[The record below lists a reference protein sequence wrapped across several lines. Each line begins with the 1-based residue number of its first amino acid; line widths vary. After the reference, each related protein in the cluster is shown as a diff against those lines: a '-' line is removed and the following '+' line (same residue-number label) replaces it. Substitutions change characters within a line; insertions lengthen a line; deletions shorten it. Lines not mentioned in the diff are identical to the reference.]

1 MMQAVTEL
9 SSTAIRTFCSR
20 QPSDSLRQRLCVC
33 RPKWGKNQSHRLNA
47 SKKRLSIVPF
57 LRKLLVVPMGVVAT
71 RVLALTAAAGLAL
84 MTLDVRSLRAEALLL
99 VDVDT
104 GKVISE
110 QNPTS
115 PWYPAS
121 VTKLMTTYVTLKAL
135 REHRISLDSLLV
147 VSANAVAQQPSK
159 MGFKVGTRL
168 TVDNALKMMLVHSA
182 NDMAVVLAE
191 GVSGSIE
198 KFTAEMNADA
208 RSLGMTQTNY
218 VNPNG
223 LPADEQLTSARDLAI
238 LARAL
243 IREFP
248 EYDDYWHI
256 ASIRLGKRIY
266 RNTNKLID
274 AFAGADGMKTGFICA
289 SGFNLVATATRGGKR
304 LIAVVLGAK
313 SSEARTLKAAQLF
326 ERGFGTDPLGWL
338 VPSMG
343 TVDSLQPI
351 DATPPDLHEEVCS
364 NSRRRQA
371 ADDSEEGGEAGTAEG
386 TNGEQALPLWSLRGV
401 GLLTSGL
408 TAGIPPVQVY
418 TGPARD
424 NAAPDASTA
433 TAAAPKKRPLAVA
446 VKPPAA
452 KPAPAEP
459 GAKPSPAAAAA
470 HPKPVNAV
478 SGAKPSPGKPSPGGD
493 KAAAASTGAKAKP
506 AAKPPQQIAPKTEP

>member
-1 MMQAVTEL
+1 
-9 SSTAIRTFCSR
+9 
-20 QPSDSLRQRLCVC
+20 
-33 RPKWGKNQSHRLNA
+33 
-47 SKKRLSIVPF
+47 VPF
-57 LRKLLVVPMGVVAT
+57 LQKLLVVPASVVAT

-84 MTLDVRSLRAEALLL
+84 TTLDARSLRAEALLL

-110 QNPTS
+110 QNPTI

-135 REHRISLDSLLV
+135 RDRRISLDSMLT
-147 VSANAVAQQPSK
+147 VSPNAVAQQPSK
-159 MGFKVGTRL
+159 MGFKIGTRL

-198 KFTAEMNADA
+198 KFTAEMNAEA
-208 RSLGMTQTNY
+208 RSLGMTQTSY

-223 LPADEQLTSARDLAI
+223 LPADEQITSARDLAI

-243 IREFP
+243 LREFP

-266 RNTNKLID
+266 RNTNRLID

-313 SSEARTLKAAQLF
+313 SSEARSLKAAQLF
-326 ERGFGTDPLGWL
+326 ERGFGTDPLSWL
-338 VPSMG
+338 APSEG
-343 TVDSLQPI
+343 AVDSLQAI
-351 DATPPDLHEEVCS
+351 TATPPDLHEEVCS
-364 NSRRRQA
+364 NGRRRQA
-371 ADDSEEGGEAGTAEG
+371 SDDSEEGGEGTAEG
-386 TNGEQALPLWSLRGV
+386 TNGEQQTLPLWSLRGV

-408 TAGIPPVQVY
+408 AAGIPPVEVH
-418 TGPARD
+418 TGPPRN
-424 NAAPDASTA
+424 NAVPGASTA
-433 TAAAPKKRPLAVA
+433 SAPAPKKRPLAVA

-452 KPAPAEP
+452 NPAPAEP
-459 GAKPSPAAAAA
+459 GAKSNPAATASR
-470 HPKPVNAV
+470 PKPVNAA
-478 SGAKPSPGKPSPGGD
+478 SGAKPSPGKPLGSD
-493 KAAAASTGAKAKP
+493 KAAAATTGSKAKP
-506 AAKPPQQIAPKTEP
+506 VAKPPQQIAPKTEPQ

>member
-1 MMQAVTEL
+1 M
-9 SSTAIRTFCSR
+9 
-20 QPSDSLRQRLCVC
+20 
-33 RPKWGKNQSHRLNA
+33 
-47 SKKRLSIVPF
+47 PF
-57 LRKLLVVPMGVVAT
+57 LQKLLVAPT
-71 RVLALTAAAGLAL
+71 RALALTAAAGL
-84 MTLDVRSLRAEALLL
+84 TLTMLDARALRAEALLL

-104 GKVISE
+104 GKVITE
-110 QNPTS
+110 QNPTT

-135 REHRISLDSLLV
+135 RDHRIGLDTLLS
-147 VSANAVAQQPSK
+147 VSPNAVAQQPSK
-159 MGFKVGTRL
+159 MGFKLGTRL

-198 KFTAEMNADA
+198 KFTAEMNAEA

-223 LPADEQLTSARDLAI
+223 LPADEQVTSARDLAI

-243 IREFP
+243 LREFP

-266 RNTNKLID
+266 RNTNRLID

-313 SSEARTLKAAQLF
+313 SSEGRTVKAAQLF
-326 ERGFGTDPLGWL
+326 ERGFGRDPLSWL
-338 VPSMG
+338 VPSQG
-343 TVDSLQPI
+343 TVDSLPPI

-364 NSRRRQA
+364 NGRRRQA
-371 ADDSEEGGEAGTAEG
+371 AEDSEEGGEAGTAEG
-386 TNGEQALPLWSLRGV
+386 TNGEQQILPLWSLRGTA
-401 GLLTSGL
+401 LLTSGL
-408 TAGIPPVQVY
+408 AAGIPPIEVF
-418 TGPARD
+418 TGPARND
-424 NAAPDASTA
+424 GAPGAAP
-433 TAAAPKKRPLAVA
+433 APKKRSLAVA
-446 VKPPAA
+446 AKPPAA

-459 GAKPSPAAAAA
+459 STKANPAPAAA
-470 HPKPVNAV
+470 HLKPASSV
-478 SGAKPSPGKPSPGGD
+478 SGARPSGKPSPGSD
-493 KAAAASTGAKAKP
+493 KAAAAATGASAKP
-506 AAKPPQQIAPKTEP
+506 ATKPPRQTAPKPEPQ

>member
-1 MMQAVTEL
+1 LFQTTPVTIL
-9 SSTAIRTFCSR
+9 TACVIAFAFGYRNGVKAT
-20 QPSDSLRQRLCVC
+20 PVGLTLR
-33 RPKWGKNQSHRLNA
+33 
-47 SKKRLSIVPF
+47 KKRLCIVPF
-57 LRKLLVVPMGVVAT
+57 LQKLLMVPTSVVAA
-71 RVLALTAAAGLAL
+71 RVLALTAAAGFAL
-84 MTLDVRSLRAEALLL
+84 TTLDVRSLRAEALLL

-135 REHRISLDSLLV
+135 RDHRISLDSLLT
-147 VSANAVAQQPSK
+147 VSPNAVAQQPSK

-191 GVSGSIE
+191 GVSGSID

-208 RSLGMTQTNY
+208 RSLGMVQTNY

-223 LPADEQLTSARDLAI
+223 LPADEQITSARDLAI

-266 RNTNKLID
+266 RNTNRLID

-313 SSEARTLKAAQLF
+313 SSEARSLKAAQLF
-326 ERGFGTDPLGWL
+326 ERGFGTDPLSWL
-338 VPSMG
+338 TPSEG

-351 DATPPDLHEEVCS
+351 NATPPDLHEEICS
-364 NSRRRQA
+364 NGRRRQA
-371 ADDSEEGGEAGTAEG
+371 ADDSEDGGEGTAEG
-386 TNGEQALPLWSLRGV
+386 TNSEQTLPLWSLRGI

-408 TAGIPPVQVY
+408 AAGIPPVEVH
-418 TGPARD
+418 TGPARN
-424 NAAPDASTA
+424 NAAAGTSTA
-433 TAAAPKKRPLAVA
+433 SAPAPKKRPLAVA
-446 VKPPAA
+446 AKPPGA

-459 GAKPSPAAAAA
+459 GAKPAPAEPGAKPNPASAAA
-470 HPKPVNAV
+470 HPKPVNAA
-478 SGAKPSPGKPSPGGD
+478 SGAKPSPGKLPPGSD
-493 KAAAASTGAKAKP
+493 KAATAGTGAKAKP
-506 AAKPPQQIAPKTEP
+506 ATKPPSQTAPKTEPQ

>member
-1 MMQAVTEL
+1 MA
-9 SSTAIRTFCSR
+9 
-20 QPSDSLRQRLCVC
+20 
-33 RPKWGKNQSHRLNA
+33 
-47 SKKRLSIVPF
+47 F
-57 LRKLLVVPMGVVAT
+57 LQKLLVAPTGVVAT
-71 RVLALTAAAGLAL
+71 RVLALTAVAGLVL
-84 MTLDVRSLRAEALLL
+84 TTLEVGPLRAEALLL

-135 REHRISLDSLLV
+135 RGGRISLDSLIT
-147 VSANAVAQQPSK
+147 VSPNAVAQQPSK

-198 KFTAEMNADA
+198 KFTGEMNAEA

-223 LPADEQLTSARDLAI
+223 LPADEQVTSARDLAI

-266 RNTNKLID
+266 RNTNRLID

-313 SSEARTLKAAQLF
+313 SSEARSVKAAQLF
-326 ERGFGTDPLGWL
+326 ERGFGTGPLSWL
-338 VPSMG
+338 VPSQG
-343 TVDSLQPI
+343 TVDSLPPI

-364 NSRRRQA
+364 NGRRRQA
-371 ADDSEEGGEAGTAEG
+371 AEDSEEGGEAGTAEG
-386 TNGEQALPLWSLRGV
+386 TNGEQQTLPLWSLRGA

-408 TAGIPPVQVY
+408 AAGIPPVEVF
-418 TGPARD
+418 TGPARND
-424 NAAPDASTA
+424 EAAGAS
-433 TAAAPKKRPLAVA
+433 TAAAPAPRKRSLAVA
-446 VKPPAA
+446 AKPP

-459 GAKPSPAAAAA
+459 SAKANPAAAAA
-470 HPKPVNAV
+470 HARPASSV
-478 SGAKPSPGKPSPGGD
+478 SGAKPGKPSPGSD
-493 KAAAASTGAKAKP
+493 KAAAATTAASAKP
-506 AAKPPQQIAPKTEP
+506 AAKPPRPIAPKREAEPQ